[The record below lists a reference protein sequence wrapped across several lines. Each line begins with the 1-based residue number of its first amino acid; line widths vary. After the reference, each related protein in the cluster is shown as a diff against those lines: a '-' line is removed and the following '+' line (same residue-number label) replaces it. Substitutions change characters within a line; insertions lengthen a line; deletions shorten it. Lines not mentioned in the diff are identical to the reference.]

1 MQDEDRIRLR
11 HMLDAAHDAVSFA
24 EGRRREDLDH
34 DRQFAL
40 ALVKCVEIIGEAASQ
55 VSAEGQKEV
64 VALPWREI
72 VDMRHRLVHA
82 YYDIN
87 MEILWRT
94 IARDLPPLIQV
105 LEQVVGPDLGNQD

>member
-1 MQDEDRIRLR
+1 MRDEDRIRLR
-11 HMLDAAHDAVSFA
+11 HMLDAARDAVTFA
-24 EGRRREDLDH
+24 QGRTCEDLAR

-55 VSAEGQKEV
+55 VSADGQKEV

-72 VDMRHRLVHA
+72 IDMRHRLVHA

-87 MEILWRT
+87 LNILWRT
-94 IARDLPPLIQV
+94 VRDDLPPLIQV
-105 LEQVVGPDLGNQD
+105 LQPPVDPLDV

>member
-1 MQDEDRIRLR
+1 MRVEDQIRLR
-11 HMLDAAHDAVSFA
+11 HMLDAARDAVTFA
-24 EGRRREDLDH
+24 QGRTCEDLAR

-40 ALVKCVEIIGEAASQ
+40 ALVKCVEILGEAASQ

-72 VDMRHRLVHA
+72 IDMRHRLVHA

-87 MEILWRT
+87 LKILWRT
-94 IARDLPPLIQV
+94 VRDDLPPLIQV

>member
-1 MQDEDRIRLR
+1 LRDEDRIRLR
-11 HMLDAAHDAVSFA
+11 HMLDAARDAVTFA
-24 EGRRREDLDH
+24 QGRTCEDLAR

-55 VSAEGQKEV
+55 VSADGQKDV

-72 VDMRHRLVHA
+72 IDMRHRLVHA

-87 MEILWRT
+87 REILWRT
-94 IARDLPPLIQV
+94 IARDLPPLIRV

>member
-1 MQDEDRIRLR
+1 MRDEDRIRLR
-11 HMLDAAHDAVSFA
+11 HLLDAARDAVTFA
-24 EGRRREDLDH
+24 QGRTCEDLAR

-64 VALPWREI
+64 AALPWREI
-72 VDMRHRLVHA
+72 IDMRHRLVHA

-87 MEILWRT
+87 MKILWRT
-94 IARDLPPLIQV
+94 IINDLPPLIKA
-105 LEQVVGPDLGNQD
+105 LEQVVGPDLGDQD

>member
-1 MQDEDRIRLR
+1 
-11 HMLDAAHDAVSFA
+11 MLDAARDAVAFA
-24 EGRRREDLDH
+24 KGRGREDLDS

-55 VSAEGQKEV
+55 IPAEAQNEV
-64 VALPWREI
+64 AALPWREI
-72 VDMRHRLVHA
+72 IDMRHRLVHA

-94 IARDLPPLIQV
+94 ICKDLPPLIQS
-105 LEQVVGPDLGNQD
+105 LEQAVGPDAGSQD